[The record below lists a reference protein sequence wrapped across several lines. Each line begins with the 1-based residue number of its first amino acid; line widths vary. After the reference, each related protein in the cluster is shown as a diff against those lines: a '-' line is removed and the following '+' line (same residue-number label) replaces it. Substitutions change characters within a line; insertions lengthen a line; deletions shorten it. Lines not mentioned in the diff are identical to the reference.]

1 MLMKHYK
8 IANAWYPDELPFS
21 NLINSKTVV
30 KPGELKKDNILVL
43 WGGEDIGTEIYNQ
56 MPNQYVNDYK
66 KSTRDKE
73 EILLV
78 QEAIELDIP
87 ILGICRGA
95 QLLCC
100 LTGGWLIQHI
110 ENHVTNKHT
119 VICENEPGKFFT
131 NSCHHQMMVPNADQ
145 KVLAYATSTV
155 GIVENNNMIMIDR
168 VPEVIHFPK
177 IRALGIQG
185 HPEWPSMPK
194 HFSDYC
200 EQLILDLIL

>member
-8 IANAWYPDELPFS
+8 IANAWYPDKLPFS
-21 NLINSKTVV
+21 NLINSSTVV

-56 MPNQYVNDYK
+56 VPNKYVHVWK
-66 KSTRDKE
+66 MSERDRE
-73 EILLV
+73 EISLLK
-78 QEAIELDIP
+78 EAITLGIP

-100 LTGGWLIQHI
+100 FTGGQLIQHI
-110 ENHVTNKHT
+110 EDHDGINHFVTTKDNFVFK
-119 VICENEPGKFFT
+119 T
-131 NSCHHQMMVPNADQ
+131 NSCHHQMMMPTAEQNI
-145 KVLAYATSTV
+145 LATAKTTLGVDEYNTLFRTTK
-155 GIVENNNMIMIDR
+155 
-168 VPEVIHFPK
+168 VPEVVHFPK

-194 HFSDYC
+194 SFNDYC
-200 EQLILDLIL
+200 EQLILDLLL

>member
-8 IANAWYPDELPFS
+8 IANAWYLDELPFS

-56 MPNQYVNDYK
+56 MPNKYVNDYK

-100 LTGGWLIQHI
+100 LTGGSLIQHI
-110 ENHVTNKHT
+110 ENHVTNTHD
-119 VICENEPGKFFT
+119 VHVENKGVFKT
-131 NSCHHQMMVPNADQ
+131 NSCHHQMMVPSLDQ
-145 KVLAYATSTV
+145 EVLAYATETIGV
-155 GIVENNNMIMIDR
+155 TEANNIIKIEL
-168 VPEVIHFPK
+168 VPEVVHFPK

-194 HFSDYC
+194 RFSDYC
-200 EQLILDLIL
+200 EQLISELIL

>member
-8 IANAWYPDELPFS
+8 IANAWYPDKLPFS
-21 NLINSKTVV
+21 NLTNSKTVV
-30 KPGELKKDNILVL
+30 KQGELRKDNILVL

-56 MPNQYVNDYK
+56 VPNKYVHIWK
-66 KSTRDKE
+66 MSERDRE
-73 EILLV
+73 EITLTK
-78 QEAIELDIP
+78 EAIALGIP

-100 LTGGWLIQHI
+100 LTGGWLVQHI
-110 ENHVTNKHT
+110 ENHVTNKHS
-119 VICENEPGKFFT
+119 VICENEPSKFFT

-145 KVLAYATSTV
+145 KVLAYAPETRGV
-155 GIVENNNMIMIDR
+155 VEADNNIRIER
-168 VPEVIHFPK
+168 VPEVVHFPK

-194 HFSDYC
+194 PFNDYC
-200 EQLILDLIL
+200 EQLISDLLL

>member
-8 IANAWYPDELPFS
+8 IANAWYPDELPFK
-21 NLINSKTVV
+21 NLINSSTIV
-30 KPGELKKDNILVL
+30 KPRELRKDNILVL

-56 MPNQYVNDYK
+56 MPNKYVHIWK
-66 KSTRDKE
+66 MSERDKE
-73 EILLV
+73 EITLTK
-78 QEAIELDIP
+78 EAIALGIP

-110 ENHVTNKHT
+110 ENHVTNTHD
-119 VICENEPGKFFT
+119 VHVENKGVFKT
-131 NSCHHQMMVPNADQ
+131 NSCHHQMMVPSADQ
-145 KVLAYATSTV
+145 KVLAYAFETLGV
-155 GIVENNNMIMIDR
+155 VEADNNIRIER
-168 VPEVIHFPK
+168 VPEVVHFPK

-194 HFSDYC
+194 RFSDYC
-200 EQLILDLIL
+200 EQLISELIL

>member
-8 IANAWYPDELPFS
+8 IANAWYPDELPFK
-21 NLINSKTVV
+21 NLINSSTVV
-30 KPGELKKDNILVL
+30 KPRELKKDNILVL

-56 MPNQYVNDYK
+56 MPNKYVHIWK
-66 KSTRDKE
+66 MSERDKE
-73 EILLV
+73 EITLTK
-78 QEAIELDIP
+78 EAIALGIP

-110 ENHVTNKHT
+110 ENHVTNTHD
-119 VICENEPGKFFT
+119 VHVENKGVFKT
-131 NSCHHQMMVPNADQ
+131 NSCHHQMMVPSADQ
-145 KVLAYATSTV
+145 KVLAYAFETLGV
-155 GIVENNNMIMIDR
+155 VEADNNIRIER
-168 VPEVIHFPK
+168 VPEVVHFPK

-194 HFSDYC
+194 RFSDYC
-200 EQLILDLIL
+200 EQLISELIL